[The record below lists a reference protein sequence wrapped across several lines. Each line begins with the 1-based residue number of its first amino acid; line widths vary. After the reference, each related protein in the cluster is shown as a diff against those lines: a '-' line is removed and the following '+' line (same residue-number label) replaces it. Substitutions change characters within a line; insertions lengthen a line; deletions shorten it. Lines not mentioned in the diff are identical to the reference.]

1 MSLLRRRMMMAK
13 KPDVPDAPTEEWD
26 YLTIIPLHE
35 EEVEYRIYPLGG
47 VNAFGDPYIYEQ
59 DLPFY
64 YRINKGE
71 WIEVNLQP
79 SEDLVFVITLTNSQ
93 ELQLKCMGCNFS
105 WDYSLDMQT
114 FHIYSKG
121 AYNVSGTPMSLLYG
135 DGFKENNYAIGE
147 LLINLFAN
155 NIGLTQ
161 ILNPKTFLPYTEL
174 GVYCYCNMFFGCAK
188 LTNSPELPA
197 KTLVGECYMGM
208 FSGCININYIKM
220 LATDISAYDCLYYW
234 VKGVASTGTFVANK
248 DATWD
253 TTPGALGSSGVPA
266 GWTVITDGQEG
277 GSVGK
282 TINKITAT
290 ISEDWG
296 EVTATLSSLYP
307 VASDVFGYLVTNAGS
322 AFFIFDTGKS
332 SINCY
337 QIGTFQEIY
346 LDTTEDDTYIYELE
360 VII

>member
-1 MSLLRRRMMMAK
+1 MSLLRRRMMMASSVK
-13 KPDVPDAPTEEWD
+13 EPDVPDTPTEELD

-35 EEVEYRIYPLGG
+35 EEVEYRIYPLGV

-59 DLPFY
+59 DMPFY
-64 YRINKGE
+64 YRVNKGE

-105 WDYSLDMQT
+105 WDFIFDMQR
-114 FHIYSKG
+114 FNIYSKG

-147 LLINLFAN
+147 LLISLFAN

-174 GVYCYCNMFFGCAK
+174 EAYCYSTMFFGCAK
-188 LTNSPELPA
+188 LTNAPELPA
-197 KTLVGECYMGM
+197 TTLAYDCYYSM
-208 FSGCININYIKM
+208 FNGCTNLNYIKM
-220 LATDISAYDCLYYW
+220 LATDISASGCLTDW

-253 TTPGALGSSGVPA
+253 TTPGALGDSGVPA
-266 GWTVITDGQEG
+266 GWTVKYDGE
-277 GSVGK
+277 
-282 TINKITAT
+282 
-290 ISEDWG
+290 
-296 EVTATLSSLYP
+296 
-307 VASDVFGYLVTNAGS
+307 
-322 AFFIFDTGKS
+322 
-332 SINCY
+332 
-337 QIGTFQEIY
+337 
-346 LDTTEDDTYIYELE
+346 
-360 VII
+360 